1 MATPYLSEIRILAF
15 SFAPRGWAQC
25 NGQLLPINQNQA
37 LFSLLGTNYGGN
49 GVQNFALPNMQGRA
63 PVHRESNNNIVQGQ
77 QGGVEAVTLTVAE
90 MPAHRHNLN
99 TSTDFANGNMPG
111 NALPAARARGGM
123 AIYGPGGS
131 ADAQMSPQAVGPVG
145 GNQPHNNMQPYS
157 VLNICIAL
165 QGIFPS
171 RN

>member
-1 MATPYLSEIRILAF
+1 MATPYLSEIKILAF
-15 SFAPRGWAQC
+15 GFAPRGWAQC

-37 LFSLLGTNYGGN
+37 LFALLGTTYGGN

-63 PVHRESNNNIVQGQ
+63 PVHRDNNIIQGQ
-77 QGGVEAVTLTVAE
+77 QGGAESVTLTVAE

-131 ADAQMSPQAVGPVG
+131 ADATMSPQAVQSSGSG
-145 GNQPHNNMQPYS
+145 QAHSNMQPYS
-157 VLNICIAL
+157 VLNFCIAL